1 MPIKMTT
8 TNAEIEKYLQ
18 GELAKRRQAI
28 IRNLRYLGEMCI
40 NEARDSGSYSDR
52 TGNLRASIGY
62 VVVSDGKHIG
72 APVLAGGSPEGEAQS
87 RKTIEQEA
95 SETTEQGLV
104 LIVVAGMHYA
114 KYVESRGYNVLTSA
128 QLLAEEQVPV
138 ILNKLRLKWRKE

>member
-1 MPIKMTT
+1 MPVTMTT
-8 TNAEIEKYLQ
+8 TNAEIEKYLRK
-18 GELAKRRQAI
+18 ELAKRRQAVV
-28 IRNLRYLGEMCI
+28 RNLRYLGERCI

-62 VVVSDGKHIG
+62 VVMSDGKPLG
-72 APVLAGGSPEGEAQS
+72 TPVIAGGSPEGEAQS
-87 RKTIEQEA
+87 RKTLEQVA

>member
-1 MPIKMTT
+1 MPVKMTT

-18 GELAKRRQAI
+18 GELAKRRQAV

-52 TGNLRASIGY
+52 THNLRASIGY
-62 VVVSDGKHIG
+62 VIMCDGKPLG
-72 APVLAGGSPEGEAQS
+72 APVISGGTPEGEAKS
-87 RKTIEQEA
+87 RQTLEQVS
-95 SETTEQGLV
+95 SETTEQELV

-114 KYVESRGYNVLTSA
+114 KYVEAKGKNVLTSA
-128 QLLAEEQVPV
+128 QLLAEEQVPI

>member
-18 GELAKRRQAI
+18 GELAKRRQAV
-28 IRNLRYLGEMCI
+28 IRNLRYLGERCI

-62 VVVSDGKHIG
+62 VVMSDGKPLG

-87 RKTIEQEA
+87 RKTIEQVV
-95 SETTEQGLV
+95 SETTGQGLV

-138 ILNKLRLKWRKE
+138 ILNKLRLKWRKG

>member
-18 GELAKRRQAI
+18 GELAKRRQAV
-28 IRNLRYLGEMCI
+28 IRNLRYLGERCI

-52 TGNLRASIGY
+52 TGNLRASIGAP
-62 VVVSDGKHIG
+62 VVS
-72 APVLAGGSPEGEAQS
+72 GGSPEGEAQS
-87 RKTIEQEA
+87 RKTIEQVA

-138 ILNKLRLKWRKE
+138 ILNKLRLKWRKG

>member
-18 GELAKRRQAI
+18 GELAKRRQAV
-28 IRNLRYLGEMCI
+28 IRNLRYLGERCI

-52 TGNLRASIGY
+52 TGNLRTSIGY
-62 VVVSDGKHIG
+62 VVVSDGKPIG

-87 RKTIEQEA
+87 RKTIEQVV
-95 SETTEQGLV
+95 SETTGQGLV

-138 ILNKLRLKWRKE
+138 ILNKLRLKWRKG